1 MLAESGLAPRPHA
14 VVVAG
19 ARPNFIKIKPILD
32 ALDAE
37 GFRTTLVH
45 TGQHYDEAMSEVFFA
60 DLGLRPPD
68 HHLAAG
74 SGSHAVQ
81 TAAVMT
87 SFEPLLDRL
96 APEIVVVV
104 GDVNSTL
111 ACALVA
117 AKAGVPVAHVE
128 AGLRSGDRSMPEE
141 INRVVTDHVCDQ
153 LFATSPDAVE
163 HLYREGLPPRAV
175 HLSATSWWTPSW
187 RAGTRRW
194 AGRR

>member
-1 MLAESGLAPRPHA
+1 M
-14 VVVAG
+14 VVAG

-153 LFATSPDAVE
+153 LFA
-163 HLYREGLPPRAV
+163 
-175 HLSATSWWTPSW
+175 
-187 RAGTRRW
+187 
-194 AGRR
+194 